1 MAARVALTIGINNY
15 PGTDNDLAG
24 CVNDANDWAR
34 VLSARG
40 FEVRQLLERKASGSA
55 IRKGIEQTIARAS
68 EAGDTAIITFAGH
81 GTWVPDKDGDE
92 PDRRDEGLCPWD
104 LDTNGP
110 LIDDE
115 LYDLFAER
123 ERGARVVFIS
133 DSCHSGTVVRMLDAQ
148 GPRVRM
154 RFMPPSRFM
163 TVPDAEA
170 PVVVRSARPTVALLM
185 AAAQDNQYA
194 ADAEFDGRPAG
205 VFTHYAIE
213 ALQGLRVGATYLDWF
228 KAIRERL
235 PSAEYSQRPNLVAT
249 KGMRGW
255 RV

>member
-104 LDTNGP
+104 LDT
-110 LIDDE
+110 
-115 LYDLFAER
+115 
-123 ERGARVVFIS
+123 
-133 DSCHSGTVVRMLDAQ
+133 
-148 GPRVRM
+148 
-154 RFMPPSRFM
+154 PSLSF
-163 TVPDAEA
+163 
-170 PVVVRSARPTVALLM
+170 
-185 AAAQDNQYA
+185 A
-194 ADAEFDGRPAG
+194 ADGSDAG
-205 VFTHYAIE
+205 QPVC
-213 ALQGLRVGATYLDWF
+213 G
-228 KAIRERL
+228 
-235 PSAEYSQRPNLVAT
+235 
-249 KGMRGW
+249 
-255 RV
+255 